1 VGFAVFCLYLLLA
14 VISGEVH
21 LGLNFLF
28 IQLHPMKCVIFSLLQ
43 LWLIIHSFRISSTV
57 ANKPWTLE
65 FALPF
70 GFQSFCCNM
79 LSIIYGQIECS
90 GLNLHAFDFGLCYT
104 KFCVWTYF
112 QSFTFGFIHKTSFDQ
127 FIVTSNVSGHYPGSN
142 TRLIRALQSGNI
154 LCHRWNGTLMNSFL
168 FNVGLILACSIRCRA
183 LTFLW
188 TFIAIGR
195 AYSSLSTVIR
205 ANVFW

>member
-70 GFQSFCCNM
+70 GFQSFCCNL
-79 LSIIYGQIECS
+79 LSIMYGQIECS
-90 GLNLHAFDFGLCYT
+90 GLNLHTFDFGLC
-104 KFCVWTYF
+104 
-112 QSFTFGFIHKTSFDQ
+112 
-127 FIVTSNVSGHYPGSN
+127 
-142 TRLIRALQSGNI
+142 
-154 LCHRWNGTLMNSFL
+154 
-168 FNVGLILACSIRCRA
+168 
-183 LTFLW
+183 
-188 TFIAIGR
+188 
-195 AYSSLSTVIR
+195 
-205 ANVFW
+205 